1 MGKTMKPATLK
12 VVPSKKGTSVK
23 PWTSPRSAKSK
34 DNGSSK
40 RYWVVKPQFGEA
52 KWFGEELFANNYIE
66 SLKGN
71 PYVMKSFIIFEHARK
86 EVEDHNNRLSL
97 DNSKFQR
104 QLEKE
109 AGTDDD

>member
-1 MGKTMKPATLK
+1 MGKTNKSASLK
-12 VVPSKKGTSVK
+12 IIPSKKGTSVK

-71 PYVMKSFIIFEHARK
+71 SYEMKDFIIFEHARK

>member
-1 MGKTMKPATLK
+1 
-12 VVPSKKGTSVK
+12 
-23 PWTSPRSAKSK
+23 
-34 DNGSSK
+34 
-40 RYWVVKPQFGEA
+40 
-52 KWFGEELFANNYIE
+52 
-66 SLKGN
+66 
-71 PYVMKSFIIFEHARK
+71 MKSFIIFEHARK